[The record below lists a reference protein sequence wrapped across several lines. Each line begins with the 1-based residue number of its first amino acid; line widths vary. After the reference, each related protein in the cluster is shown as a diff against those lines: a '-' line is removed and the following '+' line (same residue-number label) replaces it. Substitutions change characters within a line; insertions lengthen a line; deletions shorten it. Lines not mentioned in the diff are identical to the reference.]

1 MNSPS
6 PLVPQGA
13 IPPKTTSRP
22 QRVLMIG
29 AMVVGL
35 HVAGLSLV
43 LFQGC
48 GKEGAGT
55 QSAGNTETNTTA
67 GFSYPSADTNSGPMF
82 AAASNSPAATIAA
95 AQSNNVYVPPVPA
108 PAGAFGAATSNVPAN
123 MVGATDPGTVGT
135 PTPTSDVP
143 VLAGNEKDYKI
154 AKGDTLTTIASR
166 NGVTLSAIMKVN
178 PTLDPKKLRV
188 GQSIKVPQPA
198 AAATANVAAAGTV
211 STPPTTRAALGGAAG
226 AATGSYKVKSG
237 DTLTKIARLHGITV
251 NELRA
256 ANNMKTTQVQVGKVL
271 KIPAKTQRTAAA
283 PTNSTTH

>member
-22 QRVLMIG
+22 QRVLMIA
-29 AMVVGL
+29 AMVVCL
-35 HVAGLSLV
+35 HVTGLSLV

-48 GKEGAGT
+48 GKDGTGT
-55 QSAGNTETNTTA
+55 QTAGNTDTNATA
-67 GFSYPSADTNSGPMF
+67 GMSYPAADTNSGPMF

-108 PAGAFGAATSNVPAN
+108 PAGAFGAATSNIPAN

-143 VLAGNEKDYKI
+143 MLTGNEKDYKI

-166 NGVTLSAIMKVN
+166 NGVTLSALMKVN
-178 PTLDPKKLRV
+178 PTLDPKRLRV

-198 AAATANVAAAGTV
+198 AAAATANIAAAGTV
-211 STPPTTRAALGGAAG
+211 STPPTTRSPTG

>member
-22 QRVLMIG
+22 QRVLMIA

-48 GKEGAGT
+48 GKDGTGT
-55 QSAGNTETNTTA
+55 QTAGNTETNSTA
-67 GFSYPSADTNSGPMF
+67 GLSYPVADTNSGPMF
-82 AAASNSPAATIAA
+82 ASASNAPVATLAATPT
-95 AQSNNVYVPPVPA
+95 NVYTPTPPA
-108 PAGAFGAATSNVPAN
+108 PAGAFA
-123 MVGATDPGTVGT
+123 GT
-135 PTPTSDVP
+135 PNPGLPTTLPPDQGAPVTPTDTQP
-143 VLAGNEKDYKI
+143 VLTGNEKDYKI
-154 AKGDTLTTIASR
+154 AKGDNLTTIASR
-166 NGVTLSAIMKVN
+166 NGVTLTSIMKIN
-178 PTLDPKKLRV
+178 PNLDPKKLRV
-188 GQSIKVPQPA
+188 GQTIKIPQTAPA
-198 AAATANVAAAGTV
+198 ANANIAAAGTG
-211 STPPTTRAALGGAAG
+211 STPPTTRAAIGAAAG
-226 AATGSYKVKSG
+226 AATGTYKVKSG
-237 DTLTKIARLHGITV
+237 DTLTRIARNHGITV

-271 KIPAKTQRTAAA
+271 KIPARRTAAA

>member
-22 QRVLMIG
+22 QRVLMIA

-48 GKEGAGT
+48 GKDGAGT
-55 QSAGNTETNTTA
+55 QTAGHTETNSTA
-67 GFSYPSADTNSGPMF
+67 GLSYPADTNSAPMF
-82 AAASNSPAATIAA
+82 ASASNAPAANMAA
-95 AQSNNVYVPPVPA
+95 TPTNGYVPPA
-108 PAGAFGAATSNVPAN
+108 PTGAFGTVPNPNPSNVVA
-123 MVGATDPGTVGT
+123 GT
-135 PTPTSDVP
+135 PDGGIAVPLTSDQP
-143 VLAGNEKDYKI
+143 VLTGNEKDYKI
-154 AKGDTLTTIASR
+154 AKGDNLTSIASR

-178 PTLDPKKLRV
+178 PNLDPKKLKV
-188 GQSIKVPQPA
+188 GQSIKIPQPTPA
-198 AAATANVAAAGTV
+198 AAANVAAAGTG
-211 STPPTTRAALGGAAG
+211 STPPTAR
-226 AATGSYKVKSG
+226 AATGAAAGTATASGTYKVKSG
-237 DTLTKIARLHGITV
+237 DTLTKIARSHGITV

-271 KIPAKTQRTAAA
+271 KIPARTQRTAAA

>member
-22 QRVLMIG
+22 QRVLMIA

-48 GKEGAGT
+48 GKDGAGT
-55 QSAGNTETNTTA
+55 QTAGNTETNSTA
-67 GFSYPSADTNSGPMF
+67 GLSYPTDTNSAPMF
-82 AAASNSPAATIAA
+82 ASASNAPAANMAA
-95 AQSNNVYVPPVPA
+95 TPTNGYVPPA
-108 PAGAFGAATSNVPAN
+108 PTGAFGATPNPNASNVA
-123 MVGATDPGTVGT
+123 GGT
-135 PTPTSDVP
+135 PDQGTPVPLTSDQP
-143 VLAGNEKDYKI
+143 VLTGNEKDYRI
-154 AKGDTLTTIASR
+154 AKGDNLTSIASR
-166 NGVTLSAIMKVN
+166 NGVTLSAIMKIN
-178 PTLDPKKLRV
+178 PNLDPKKLKV
-188 GQSIKVPQPA
+188 GQSIKIPQPA
-198 AAATANVAAAGTV
+198 PAAAANVAAAGTG
-211 STPPTTRAALGGAAG
+211 STPPTTRN
-226 AATGSYKVKSG
+226 AATGAAAGLATGTYKVKAG
-237 DTLTKIARLHGITV
+237 DTLTKIARTHGITV

-271 KIPAKTQRTAAA
+271 KIPARTQRTAAA

>member
-22 QRVLMIG
+22 QRVLMIA

-48 GKEGAGT
+48 GKDGTGT
-55 QSAGNTETNTTA
+55 QTAGNTETNSTA
-67 GFSYPSADTNSGPMF
+67 GLSYPVADTNSGPMF
-82 AAASNSPAATIAA
+82 ASASNAPAATLAA
-95 AQSNNVYVPPVPA
+95 TPTNVYVPPA
-108 PAGAFGAATSNVPAN
+108 PTGAFGATPNPNTPAN
-123 MVGATDPGTVGT
+123 VVGLPPDQGTSI
-135 PTPTSDVP
+135 PPTSDQP
-143 VLAGNEKDYKI
+143 VLTGNEKDYKI
-154 AKGDTLTTIASR
+154 AKGDNLTTIASR
-166 NGVTLSAIMKVN
+166 NGVTLTSIMKIN
-178 PTLDPKKLRV
+178 PNLDPKRLRV
-188 GQSIKVPQPA
+188 GQTIKIPQPA
-198 AAATANVAAAGTV
+198 PAANANIAAAGTG
-211 STPPTTRAALGGAAG
+211 STPPTTRAATGAAAG
-226 AATGSYKVKSG
+226 AATGTYKVKAG
-237 DTLTKIARLHGITV
+237 DTLTKIARTHGITV

-271 KIPAKTQRTAAA
+271 KIPARRTAAA

>member
-22 QRVLMIG
+22 QRVLMIA

-48 GKEGAGT
+48 GKDGAGT
-55 QSAGNTETNTTA
+55 QTAGNTETNSTS
-67 GFSYPSADTNSGPMF
+67 GLSYPAADTNSGAMF
-82 AAASNSPAATIAA
+82 ASASNAPAAAA
-95 AQSNNVYVPPVPA
+95 AATPTNVYVPPA
-108 PAGAFGAATSNVPAN
+108 PTGAFAGAANTPGNVAGLTPDQGAPI
-123 MVGATDPGTVGT
+123 
-135 PTPTSDVP
+135 PTSDTP
-143 VLAGNEKDYKI
+143 AVLTGNEKDYKI
-154 AKGDTLTTIASR
+154 SKGDNLTAIASR

-178 PTLDPKKLRV
+178 PNLDPKKLKV
-188 GQSIKVPQPA
+188 GQSIKIPQPA
-198 AAATANVAAAGTV
+198 AAAPANVAAAGTG
-211 STPPTTRAALGGAAG
+211 STPPTMRNAATTGAGAAAG
-226 AATGSYKVKSG
+226 AANGTYKVKSG
-237 DTLTKIARLHGITV
+237 DTLTKIARTHGITV

-271 KIPAKTQRTAAA
+271 KIPARRTAAA

>member
-22 QRVLMIG
+22 QRVLMIA

-48 GKEGAGT
+48 GKDGAGT
-55 QSAGNTETNTTA
+55 QTASNAETNSTS
-67 GFSYPSADTNSGPMF
+67 GLSYPTADTNASAMF
-82 AAASNSPAATIAA
+82 ASASNTPAATLGATPT
-95 AQSNNVYVPPVPA
+95 NVYTPTPAA
-108 PAGAFGAATSNVPAN
+108 PAGAFA
-123 MVGATDPGTVGT
+123 GT
-135 PTPTSDVP
+135 PNPGLPTTLPPDQGTPVTPTDTQP
-143 VLAGNEKDYKI
+143 VLTGNEKDYKI
-154 AKGDTLTTIASR
+154 VKGDNLTTIASR

-178 PTLDPKKLRV
+178 PNLDPKKLKV
-188 GQSIKVPQPA
+188 GQTIKIPQPVA
-198 AAATANVAAAGTV
+198 AASTANVAAAGTG
-211 STPPTTRAALGGAAG
+211 STPPTTRTATTGGGAAAG
-226 AATGSYKVKSG
+226 TYKVKAG
-237 DTLTKIARLHGITV
+237 DTLTKIARTHGITV

-271 KIPAKTQRTAAA
+271 KIPARRTAAA

>member
-22 QRVLMIG
+22 QRVLMIA

-48 GKEGAGT
+48 GKDGTGT
-55 QSAGNTETNTTA
+55 QTAANTETNSTA
-67 GFSYPSADTNSGPMF
+67 GLSYPTDTNSGPMF
-82 AAASNSPAATIAA
+82 ASASNAPAANLA
-95 AQSNNVYVPPVPA
+95 
-108 PAGAFGAATSNVPAN
+108 
-123 MVGATDPGTVGT
+123 GT
-135 PTPTSDVP
+135 PTNAFTPPAPTGAFAGATPNPGGVAATPDQGIPVTPTEVQP
-143 VLAGNEKDYKI
+143 VLTGNEKDYKI
-154 AKGDTLTTIASR
+154 AKGDNLTAIASR

-178 PTLDPKKLRV
+178 PNLDPKKLKV
-188 GQSIKVPQPA
+188 GQSIKIPQPVA
-198 AAATANVAAAGTV
+198 AAPSANVAAAGTG
-211 STPPTTRAALGGAAG
+211 STPPTTRIATTGAG
-226 AATGSYKVKSG
+226 AAAGTAAGTYKVKAG
-237 DTLTKIARLHGITV
+237 DTLTKIARTHGITV

-271 KIPAKTQRTAAA
+271 KIPARRTAAA